1 LIVQTTKLGFK
12 ISATDALLDLAVVLD
27 GQSQWQGRPGTD
39 VQEISVEFEDAD
51 DQTHVLEFILS
62 GKIPEHTRITDQGEI
77 TSDVRVRIQD
87 IAFDDIEIDQIFSEL
102 AEYHHNFNGSQPAIV
117 DRFYGEIGCNGTV
130 RLEFTTPIYLWLLEN
145 M

>member
-1 LIVQTTKLGFK
+1 MQNTKLSFK
-12 ISATDALLDLAVVLD
+12 LSATEAVLD
-27 GQSQWQGRPGTD
+27 FSVILDGKIQWQGCPGTD
-39 VQEISVEFEDAD
+39 VQDIAVEFDDAD
-51 DQTHVLEFILS
+51 DQTHVLEFVLS
-62 GKIPEHTRITDQGEI
+62 GKTSEHTQITEQGEI

>member
-1 LIVQTTKLGFK
+1 MQTTKLGFK

-77 TSDVRVRIQD
+77 TSDVTIQIRD
-87 IAFDDIEIDQIFSEL
+87 ISFDDIAIDQIFLPAKGEWFADQRMGKGRLTSFSSSNL
-102 AEYHHNFNGSQPAIV
+102 ALPPDLTG
-117 DRFYGEIGCNGTV
+117 
-130 RLEFTTPIYLWLLEN
+130 W
-145 M
+145 

>member
-1 LIVQTTKLGFK
+1 MQTTKLGFK

-62 GKIPEHTRITDQGEI
+62 GKTSDHTRITEQGEI
-77 TSDVRVRIQD
+77 VSDVTVQIRD
-87 IAFDDIEIDQIFSEL
+87 IAFDDIVIDQIFSEL
-102 AEYHHNFNGSQPAIV
+102 AEYHHDFNGTQSAVIE
-117 DRFYGEIGCNGTV
+117 RFYGKMGCNGTV

>member
-1 LIVQTTKLGFK
+1 MIVQTTKLGFK

>member
-1 LIVQTTKLGFK
+1 MQTTKLGFK